1 MLIFSFFSIFAATLC
16 FGLAIIVLKYS
27 TEKTSNRIFGLFCLS
42 ASFWSITE
50 FLASQS
56 ETASK
61 AVFWLGFGAIWT
73 ICIAFLAHFVLDY
86 TEFLKKRIFRY
97 FLYITYL
104 TAMVFAVFNY
114 YLLKS
119 SVEWSYWGWDHN
131 LEPST
136 LAFLISSWGMAISV
150 LCVIL
155 LAYFHFTAKTES
167 VRSQSLIILIGCAI
181 ASFIG
186 IVGEFVLP
194 FHFVKSPDF
203 TKVAIS
209 CMAIFITY
217 AIRRHNLFNLNPS
230 DAAEIIISSMS
241 DALVVVNVKDEIVI
255 VNRALLTML
264 QYTEAELLGK
274 HPDKLIAFMA
284 NTDTTVKQLL
294 KGGSVNDI
302 QTEFIRKDGSTIPI
316 SLSWSILRYKNH
328 KLRGIVFFGRDISER
343 QQNMR
348 ILQQAHDELEQ
359 RVDERTLE
367 LEQRNAQLQFEIQER
382 ILAENDLAAQK
393 EYLSVTLGSIGDGV
407 ITVNEHENIVF
418 LNKAAETITG
428 WKQEDAEGKKLAE
441 VFPIRHLEQQNASC
455 FFPNSVSEI
464 DSRRVELVSLS
475 GVKHVLSENRSAIL
489 DCNGKTLGYVIVF
502 RDITEKEILE
512 EELFKSR
519 KLESVSLL
527 ASGLAHDFNN
537 LLTGIITNLFMAKTA
552 LPINGET
559 YTLITN
565 AEKAAFRASSLTKQ
579 LLSFAKDST
588 TPNRE
593 VSSLKELIEESVG
606 FYLSGSK
613 SDYRLNLD
621 DQLYIVEID
630 RGQIDQVLNN
640 IIVNAD
646 QSMPHGGTI
655 TVSAQNVEFQKN
667 ANIPLKPGKY
677 VCISVSDDGTGIPPE
692 NIHRIFDPYFTTRQQ
707 GNGLGLS
714 SAYSIVLKH
723 NGYITVQSELNKGST
738 FNIYLPASE
747 NILVDDSVSTEEMRQ
762 GKGKILVLDDDDIIR
777 RSTERLL
784 SHLGYKVFM
793 ASEGEQALR
802 LYSAAIENETP
813 FDAAILD
820 LTIPGGKGAQ
830 EIIGDL
836 CKLDPNTKAIV
847 SSGYPNDPVMLDFL
861 SFGFCAAI
869 SKPYNIEELSSL
881 LKKVLTGTENP
892 PLESSLP

>member
-27 TEKTSNRIFGLFCLS
+27 TEKTSNRLFGLFCLS

-56 ETASK
+56 ETAGK
-61 AVFWLGFGAIWT
+61 AEFWLGFGAIWT

-86 TEFLKKRIFRY
+86 TAFLKRRLYRI

-104 TAMVFAVFNY
+104 TAVVFALFNY

-119 SVEWSYWGWDHN
+119 SVEWSYWGWSYN
-131 LEPST
+131 IEPSI
-136 LAFLISSWGMAISV
+136 LALIIGSWGIVVSV
-150 LCVIL
+150 LSVIL
-155 LAYFHFTAKTES
+155 LAYFHFTTKTES
-167 VRSQSLIILIGCAI
+167 IRSQSLIILSGCAI
-181 ASFIG
+181 AAFIG
-186 IVGEFVLP
+186 IVGELVLP
-194 FHFVKSPDF
+194 LHFVKSPDF

-217 AIRRHNLFNLNPS
+217 AVRRHNLFNLNPS
-230 DAAEIIISSMS
+230 DAAEVIISSMS

-274 HPDKLIAFMA
+274 HPDKLIAFIA

-294 KGGSVNDI
+294 KGGSVNDVE
-302 QTEFIRKDGSTIPI
+302 TEFIRKDGSTIPI
-316 SLSWSILRYKNH
+316 SLSWSILRHKNH

-343 QQNMR
+343 QQNMQ
-348 ILQQAHDELEQ
+348 ILQQARDELEQ
-359 RVDERTLE
+359 RVEERTLE
-367 LEQRNAQLQFEIQER
+367 LEQRNEQLQFEIQER
-382 ILAENDLAAQK
+382 ILAESDLAAQK
-393 EYLSVTLGSIGDGV
+393 EYLSVTLRSIGDGV
-407 ITVNEHENIVF
+407 ITINEHEYVVF
-418 LNKAAETITG
+418 LNKAAEGITG
-428 WKQEDAEGKKLAE
+428 WKQEDAEGKNLTE
-441 VFPIRHLEQQNASC
+441 VFPIKHLEQQNASC
-455 FFPNSVSEI
+455 YFPNSVSEI

-475 GVKHVLSENRSAIL
+475 GVNHVLSENRSAIL

-552 LPINGET
+552 LPINSET
-559 YTLITN
+559 YNLVTN

-579 LLSFAKDST
+579 LLSFARDST

-613 SDYRLNLD
+613 CDYRLNLD
-621 DQLYIVEID
+621 EQLYMVEID

-655 TVSAQNVEFQKN
+655 TVGAQNVELQKN
-667 ANIPLKPGKY
+667 VNIPLKPGKY
-677 VCISVSDDGTGIPPE
+677 VCINVSDDGTGIPHE

-723 NGYITVQSELNKGST
+723 NGYITVQSELKKGST

-747 NILVDDSVSTEEMRQ
+747 NILIDDSASMEETRQ

-793 ASEGEQALR
+793 ANEGEQALR
-802 LYSAAIENETP
+802 LYSAAIENQTP

-830 EIIGDL
+830 EIIGEL
-836 CKLDPNTKAIV
+836 CKLDPHTKAIV
-847 SSGYPNDPVMLDFL
+847 SSGYPDDTVMLNFL

-869 SKPYNIEELSSL
+869 SKPYNIEELSNL
-881 LKKVLTGTENP
+881 LKRVLFEAEKPKGGGGR
-892 PLESSLP
+892 

>member
-27 TEKTSNRIFGLFCLS
+27 TEKASNRLFGFFCLT

-50 FLASQS
+50 FMASQS
-56 ETASK
+56 ETAAK
-61 AVFWLGFGAIWT
+61 AAFWLEFGAIWT
-73 ICIAFLAHFVLDY
+73 ICIAFLVHFVLDY
-86 TEFLKKRIFRY
+86 TAFLKKRRFKIFL
-97 FLYITYL
+97 FITYL
-104 TAMVFAVFNY
+104 IAVVFALFDY

-119 SVEWSYWGWDHN
+119 SVEWSYWGWSYKY
-131 LEPST
+131 EPSI
-136 LAFLISSWGMAISV
+136 LAFIIGFWGVATTL
-150 LCVIL
+150 LCVIF
-155 LAYFHFTAKTES
+155 LAHFHLNAKTES
-167 VRSQSLIILIGCAI
+167 ARSQSLIILIGCAI
-181 ASFIG
+181 ATFVG
-186 IVGEFVLP
+186 IVGENVLP
-194 FHFVKSPDF
+194 LYFVKTPDF

-209 CMAIFITY
+209 CMAIFVTY

-230 DAAEIIISSMS
+230 DAAEVIISSMS

-264 QYTEAELLGK
+264 KYTEAELIGK
-274 HPDKLIAFMA
+274 KPDKLIAFMA

-294 KGGSVNDI
+294 KGGSVNDV
-302 QTEFIRKDGSTIPI
+302 QTEFIRKDGSRIPI
-316 SLSWSILRYKNH
+316 SLSWSILRQKNH
-328 KLRGIVFFGRDISER
+328 TLRGIVFLGRDISER
-343 QQNMR
+343 QQNMK
-348 ILQQAHDELEQ
+348 ILQQARDELEQ
-359 RVDERTLE
+359 RVEERTLE
-367 LEQRNAQLQFEIQER
+367 LEQRNEQLQFEIQER
-382 ILAENDLAAQK
+382 ILAESDLAAQK
-393 EYLSVTLGSIGDGV
+393 EYLSVTLRSIGDGV
-407 ITVNEHENIVF
+407 ITVNEHERIVF
-418 LNKAAETITG
+418 LNKAAEAITG
-428 WKQEDAEGKKLAE
+428 WKQEDAEGKTLAE
-441 VFPIRHLEQQNASC
+441 VFPIKHLNQQSTSC
-455 FFPNSVSEI
+455 YFPNSVSEI
-464 DSRRVELVSLS
+464 DSRRVELLSLS
-475 GVKHVLSENRSAIL
+475 GVNHVLSENRSAIL

-502 RDITEKEILE
+502 RDITEREILE
-512 EELFKSR
+512 EELFKAK

-552 LPINGET
+552 LSINSET
-559 YTLITN
+559 YNLITN

-579 LLSFAKDST
+579 LLSFARDST

-613 SDYRLNLD
+613 CDYRLNLD
-621 DQLYIVEID
+621 EQLYMVEID

-655 TVSAQNVEFQKN
+655 TVRAQNVELQKN

-677 VCISVSDDGTGIPPE
+677 VCISVSDDGTGIPHE

-747 NILVDDSVSTEEMRQ
+747 NILTDNSVSKEEMRQ

-793 ASEGEQALR
+793 ANEGEQALQ
-802 LYSAAIENETP
+802 LYSAAIENQSP

-830 EIIGDL
+830 EIIGEL
-836 CKLDPNTKAIV
+836 CKMDPNIKAIV
-847 SSGYPNDPVMLDFL
+847 SSGYPDDPVMLDFL

-869 SKPYNIEELSSL
+869 SKPYNIEELSRL
-881 LKKVLTGTENP
+881 LKRVLVETEKQDG
-892 PLESSLP
+892 

>member
-27 TEKTSNRIFGLFCLS
+27 TEKTSNRLFGLFCLS

-56 ETASK
+56 ETAGK
-61 AVFWLGFGAIWT
+61 ATFWLGFGAIWT
-73 ICIAFLAHFVLDY
+73 ICIAFLVHFVLDY
-86 TEFLKKRIFRY
+86 TAFLKKSLFRF

-104 TAMVFAVFNY
+104 TAVVFALFNY

-119 SVEWSYWGWDHN
+119 SVEWSYWGWSYN
-131 LEPST
+131 IEPSIM
-136 LAFLISSWGMAISV
+136 AFIIGLWGIVVSV
-150 LCVIL
+150 LSVIL
-155 LAYFHFTAKTES
+155 LAYFHFSTKTES
-167 VRSQSLIILIGCAI
+167 VRSQSLIILSGCAV
-181 ASFIG
+181 AAFIG
-186 IVGEFVLP
+186 IAGELVLP
-194 FHFVKSPDF
+194 LHFVKTPDF

-209 CMAIFITY
+209 CMAIFVTY

-230 DAAEIIISSMS
+230 DAAEVIISSMS

-255 VNRALLTML
+255 VNKALLTML
-264 QYTEAELLGK
+264 QYKEAELLGK
-274 HPDKLIAFMA
+274 KPDKLIAFIA

-294 KGGSVNDI
+294 KGGSVNDV
-302 QTEFIRKDGSTIPI
+302 QTEFIRKDGSAIPI
-316 SLSWSILRYKNH
+316 SLSWSILRHKNH

-343 QQNMR
+343 QQNMQ
-348 ILQQAHDELEQ
+348 ILQQARDELEQ
-359 RVDERTLE
+359 RVEERTLE
-367 LEQRNAQLQFEIQER
+367 LEQRNEQLQFEIQER
-382 ILAENDLAAQK
+382 ILTESDLAAQK
-393 EYLSVTLGSIGDGV
+393 EYLSVTLRSIGDGV
-407 ITVNEHENIVF
+407 ITVNEHGHIVF
-418 LNKAAETITG
+418 LNKAAEVITG
-428 WKQEDAEGKKLAE
+428 WNQEDAETKKLTE
-441 VFPIRHLEQQNASC
+441 VFPIKHLEQQYASC
-455 FFPNSVSEI
+455 HFPDSVSEI

-475 GVKHVLSENRSAIL
+475 GASHVLSENRSAIL

-512 EELFKSR
+512 EELFKSK

-552 LPINGET
+552 LSINSET
-559 YTLITN
+559 YNLVTN

-579 LLSFAKDST
+579 LLSFARDST
-588 TPNRE
+588 IPNRE

-613 SDYRLNLD
+613 CDYRLNLD
-621 DQLYIVEID
+621 EQLYMVEID

-646 QSMPHGGTI
+646 QSMPNGGTI
-655 TVSAQNVEFQKN
+655 TVGAQNVELHRN

-677 VCISVSDDGTGIPPE
+677 VCITVSDAGKGIPHE

-723 NGYITVQSELNKGST
+723 NGYITVYSDLSKGST
-738 FNIYLPASE
+738 FYIYLPASE
-747 NILVDDSVSTEEMRQ
+747 RILIDDSVSMEETWQ

-793 ASEGEQALR
+793 ANEGEEALR
-802 LYSAAIENETP
+802 LYSAAIENQTP

-830 EIIGDL
+830 EIIGEL
-836 CKLDPNTKAIV
+836 CQLDPHTKAIV
-847 SSGYPNDPVMLDFL
+847 SSGYSDDPVMLNFL

-881 LKKVLTGTENP
+881 LKRVLFEP
-892 PLESSLP
+892 DKPI

>member
-27 TEKTSNRIFGLFCLS
+27 TEKTSNRLFGLFCLS

-56 ETASK
+56 EIATK
-61 AVFWLGFGAIWT
+61 AAFWLGFEAIWT

-86 TEFLKKRIFRY
+86 TAFLKKRIFKI

-104 TAMVFAVFNY
+104 TALVFALFNY

-119 SVEWSYWGWDHN
+119 SVEWSNWGWSYN
-131 LEPST
+131 TEPSI
-136 LAFLISSWGMAISV
+136 LAFIIGFWGIAV
-150 LCVIL
+150 LLLCVFWL
-155 LAYFHFTAKTES
+155 TLFYFTTKTES
-167 VRSQSLIILIGCAI
+167 IRSQSLIILIGIAI
-181 ASFIG
+181 SVLIS
-186 IVGEFVLP
+186 IVGELVLP
-194 FHFVKSPDF
+194 LHFVKTPSF
-203 TKVAIS
+203 TKVSLS
-209 CMAIFITY
+209 CMALFITY

-230 DAAEIIISSMS
+230 DAAEVIIGSMS

-255 VNRALLTML
+255 VNRALLNML

-274 HPDKLIAFMA
+274 HPDKFIAFIA

-294 KGGSVNDI
+294 KGGSVNDV

-316 SLSWSILRYKNH
+316 SLSWSILRHKNQ

-343 QQNMR
+343 QQNMK
-348 ILQQAHDELEQ
+348 ILQQARDELEQ
-359 RVDERTLE
+359 RVEERTLE
-367 LEQRNAQLQFEIQER
+367 LEQRNKQLQYEIQER
-382 ILAENDLAAQK
+382 ILAESDLAAQK
-393 EYLSVTLGSIGDGV
+393 EYLSVTLRSIGDGV
-407 ITVNEHENIVF
+407 ITVNEHEQIVF
-418 LNKAAETITG
+418 LNKAAEGITG
-428 WKQEDAEGKKLAE
+428 WKQEDAEGKQLTE
-441 VFPIRHLEQQNASC
+441 VFPIRHLAQQSSSC
-455 FFPNSVSEI
+455 YFPNSVSEI

-475 GVKHVLSENRSAIL
+475 GVTHVLSENRSAIL

-552 LPINGET
+552 LPINSET
-559 YTLITN
+559 YNLVTN

-579 LLSFAKDST
+579 LLSFARDNA

-613 SDYRLNLD
+613 CDYRLNLD
-621 DQLYIVEID
+621 DQLYMVEID

-655 TVSAQNVEFQKN
+655 TVRAQNVELQKN

-677 VCISVSDDGTGIPPE
+677 VCISVSDDGIGIPHE
-692 NIHRIFDPYFTTRQQ
+692 NLHRIFDPYFTTRQH

-723 NGYITVQSELNKGST
+723 NGYITVQSEINKGST

-747 NILVDDSVSTEEMRQ
+747 NILKDDSVSVVEPWQ

-793 ASEGEQALR
+793 ANEGEQALK
-802 LYSAAIENETP
+802 LYSAAIENRTP

-830 EIIGDL
+830 EIIEEL
-836 CKLDPNTKAIV
+836 RRQDPNVKAIV
-847 SSGYPNDPVMLDFL
+847 SSGYPDDPVMLNFH

-881 LKKVLTGTENP
+881 LKKILVETEKP
-892 PLESSLP
+892 QLKSAPL